1 MSNEKAMFKL
11 GHSGMRGQSSFPWV
25 FGYFPSEADQPLAGG
40 TSVFRPS
47 RRWLYRVFVLV
58 LLGTVA
64 CTTSDTL
71 ASGAAPGRPAGSK
84 WEIGAPITSY
94 YQGPGAGEHFG
105 LMTPAIARKMADGGF
120 NLVWCQTVEEL
131 DAAHAQGLRALFFP
145 LSLGFGDPK
154 GIYYILDDPHQRARL
169 DAVIEQVKD
178 HPAMYG
184 YYIHDERSAAVF
196 PLLGRI
202 VAYIRERDP
211 DHMCLVNLFPTYAS
225 ANSLG
230 IPIDYYGPIS
240 DEQRALDALAGVGYS
255 IDAYREHLRQFVE
268 IVKPDLISYDHYH
281 FLGKLAREVGSQR
294 FVTDSQLRQGDNVQY
309 FLNLALV
316 REAAV
321 KSGLPF
327 VNVVQACALD
337 DEGYGDWRI
346 PNGDEGRFL
355 AYTTLAYG
363 GQGLSQFVYYARVPP
378 FRGGVSNFYVF
389 DDSLT
394 PLGEALRQINPEFIA
409 IGTEVQPLTSM
420 GAYHLGTVPF
430 GAVGLP
436 ADARFTVD
444 PPVPPAKFDPPAPVT
459 GMLLGYF
466 GTAGNTT
473 HVLVVNLDYTQQ
485 VTTTVVGPGSMEV
498 FDATERKW
506 HKASDGSRARVSLMP
521 GGGKLVRLAGVQD

>member
-1 MSNEKAMFKL
+1 
-11 GHSGMRGQSSFPWV
+11 MR
-25 FGYFPSEADQPLAGG
+25 YETTTSELRHPGII
-40 TSVFRPS
+40 
-47 RRWLYRVFVLV
+47 WLYRIFGLL
-58 LLGTVA
+58 LLGAVA
-64 CTTSDTL
+64 CTTSDTS

-84 WEIGAPITSY
+84 WEIGAPITHY
-94 YQGPGAGEHFG
+94 YQGPGSNFG
-105 LMTPAIARKMADGGF
+105 PVTPAIAGKLDDGGF

-131 DAAHAQGLRALFFP
+131 DAAHAQGLRALFFAGH
-145 LSLGFGDPK
+145 LGLGDPK
-154 GIYYILDDPHQRARL
+154 GTRRIMDDPHLRARL
-169 DAVIEQVKD
+169 DAMIERVKN

-184 YYIHDERSAAVF
+184 YYIADEPSAAIF
-196 PLLGRI
+196 PVLARI

-211 DHMCLVNLFPTYAS
+211 DHMCLINLFPTYAS
-225 ANSLG
+225 ANALG
-230 IPIDYYGPIS
+230 IPIDPNAPIS

-255 IDAYREHLRQFVE
+255 IHAYREHLRQFVE

-281 FLGKLAREVGSQR
+281 FVGELAREIGSER
-294 FVTDSQLRQGDNVQY
+294 SVADSQLRQGDNVQY

-327 VNVVQACALD
+327 VNVVQACAVD
-337 DEGYGDWRI
+337 DDNYKDWRV
-346 PNGDEGRFL
+346 PNGNEGRFL

-363 GQGLSQFVYYARVPP
+363 GQGLSQFVYYASVRP
-378 FRGGVSNFYVF
+378 FRGGVSNYFLW

-409 IGTEVQPLTSM
+409 IGTELQPLTSL
-420 GAYHLGTVPF
+420 GAYHLGTVPL

-466 GTAGNTT
+466 GTDGDPT
-473 HVLVVNLDYTQQ
+473 HVLVVNLDYTQ
-485 VTTTVVGPGSMEV
+485 VATTTVVGPGPMEMYN
-498 FDATERKW
+498 ATTRTW
-506 HKASDGSRARVSLMP
+506 HPASGGSRALVIMAP
-521 GGGKLVRLAGVQD
+521 GGGKLLRLTGKHAR

>member
-1 MSNEKAMFKL
+1 MT
-11 GHSGMRGQSSFPWV
+11 FPE
-25 FGYFPSEADQPLAGG
+25 PSDVG
-40 TSVFRPS
+40 RI
-47 RRWLYRVFVLV
+47 WLYRIFGLV
-58 LLGTVA
+58 LLGAVV
-64 CTTSDTL
+64 CTTSDAS
-71 ASGAAPGRPAGSK
+71 ASGAARGRPAGSK

-94 YQGPGAGEHFG
+94 YQGPGANFG
-105 LMTPAIARKMADGGF
+105 PVTPAIAGKLDDGGF

-131 DAAHAQGLRALFFP
+131 DAAHAQGLRALFFAGY
-145 LSLGFGDPK
+145 LGFGAQTITPF
-154 GIYYILDDPHQRARL
+154 ILDDPRRRARL
-169 DAVIEQVKD
+169 DAMIERVKN

-184 YYIHDERSAAVF
+184 YYLYDELSYSATFF
-196 PLLGRI
+196 PELGRL

-225 ANSLG
+225 ANNLG
-230 IPIDYYGPIS
+230 IPIDPNAPIS

-255 IDAYREHLRQFVE
+255 IHAYREHLRQFVE

-281 FLGKLAREVGSQR
+281 FLGELAREVGSER
-294 FVTDSQLRQGDNVQY
+294 FVEDSQLRQGDNVQY

-327 VNVVQACALD
+327 VNVVQACAVD
-337 DEGYGDWRI
+337 DEGYNDWRV

-363 GQGLSQFVYYARVPP
+363 GQGLSQFVYYASVRP
-378 FRGGVSNFYVF
+378 FRGGVSNYLLW

-409 IGTEVQPLTSM
+409 IGTELQPLTSL
-420 GAYHLGTVPF
+420 GAYHLGTVPL
-430 GAVGLP
+430 GAQGLP
-436 ADARFTVD
+436 ADARFTLD
-444 PPVPPAKFDPPAPVT
+444 PPVPPAEFNPPAPVT

-466 GTAGNTT
+466 GTDGDPT
-473 HVLVVNLDYTQQ
+473 HVLVVNLDYTQG
-485 VTTTVVGPGSMEV
+485 VTTTVVGPGSMAV

-506 HKASDGSRARVSLMP
+506 RPASGGARAKVELMP
-521 GGGKLVRLAGVQD
+521 GGGKLLRLTGKHAR